1 MGKKHKKRKE
11 HKTTTEDEKEKDH
24 NQSSEGRP
32 EATHTNPLYEK
43 QQTFLLALKRKER
56 GDFFSSSLDA
66 DRRAELWMAQAD
78 LGETL
83 INQYSWATPDERSLR
98 ILRHFSPIVEIG
110 CGANAY
116 WSRLMD
122 QAGLDVVAYDLDPTS
137 GGKVNSRSP
146 NAGDER
152 KRQASGFRVRKGGP
166 EVLRE
171 QSGRTLFLCYP
182 DEDDE
187 ASQST
192 EMKEPFSMG
201 AACLEHYTGD
211 YVIHVGE
218 VYGDTLAMDQAP
230 WGRSSSPE
238 FQQRLASEFHCIL
251 RAGLSNWLHVRDTIS
266 VWKRTETCC
275 IVFAAGEDEGEED
288 EETEYRYIPEAERM
302 PADAAAPCL
311 LHLLQVEEN
320 CGYVGTSSVGDTER
334 DQSNGGGDR
343 KKTKIQ
349 GHDNSGSGESISSE
363 TGYVC
368 PW

>member
-1 MGKKHKKRKE
+1 MGKNNKKRK
-11 HKTTTEDEKEKDH
+11 KQKTTEDQKAKD
-24 NQSSEGRP
+24 QSSEARP

-43 QQTFLLALKRKER
+43 QQEFLLALTTKER
-56 GDFFSSSLDA
+56 GDFFSSSLDT

-116 WSRLMD
+116 WSCLME
-122 QAGLDVVAYDLDPTS
+122 QAGLDVVAYDFDPKS
-137 GGKVNSRSP
+137 GGKIME
-146 NAGDER
+146 AKR

-166 EVLRE
+166 EVLRQE
-171 QSGRTLFLCYP
+171 SGRTLFLCYP

-187 ASQST
+187 ASS
-192 EMKEPFSMG
+192 EMEEPFSMG

-218 VYGDTLAMDQAP
+218 VYGDPLAMDQAP

-238 FQQRLASEFHCIL
+238 FQQRLASEYHCIL
-251 RAGLSNWLHVRDTIS
+251 KAGLSNWLHVRDTIS
-266 VWKRTETCC
+266 VWKRTETCT
-275 IVFAAGEDEGEED
+275 IVFAAGEDEEDED
-288 EETEYRYIPEAERM
+288 EEIEYRYVLEAERM
-302 PADAAAPCL
+302 PTDAAAPCL
-311 LHLLQVEEN
+311 LHLLQVGEN
-320 CGYVGTSSVGDTER
+320 RGHNGTSAVGDTDR
-334 DQSNGGGDR
+334 DQSDGGREKR
-343 KKTKIQ
+343 KTQIQ
-349 GHDNSGSGESISSE
+349 SHDNSGDGESASLDG
-363 TGYVC
+363 GYVC